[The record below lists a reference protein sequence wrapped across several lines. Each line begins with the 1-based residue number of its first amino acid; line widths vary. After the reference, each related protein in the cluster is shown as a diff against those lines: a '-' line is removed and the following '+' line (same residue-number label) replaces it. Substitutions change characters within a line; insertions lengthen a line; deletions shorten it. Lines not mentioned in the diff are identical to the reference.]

1 MLSIRDILQVQRN
14 KEVESKTMG
23 KDIQWKQKKSLS
35 DYTNMTKYTLRQN
48 VRDKRG
54 LFFFK

>member
-14 KEVESKTMG
+14 KEVESKNMG

-54 LFFFK
+54 FF